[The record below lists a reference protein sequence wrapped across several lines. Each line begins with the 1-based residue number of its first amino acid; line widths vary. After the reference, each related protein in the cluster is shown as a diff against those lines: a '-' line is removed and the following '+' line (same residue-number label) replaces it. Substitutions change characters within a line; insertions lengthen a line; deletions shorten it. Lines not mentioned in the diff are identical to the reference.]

1 MACPLRRRAV
11 NVSMPCG
18 VDAPLKSGVKEDE
31 ASFVRLAD
39 IGEFALIA
47 RLTAGLES
55 RPDVTLG
62 VGDDAAALD
71 LGSDQLLLAT
81 CDSQVEGRHFLSHI
95 ATPREIG
102 HKALAVNLSDIAA
115 MGGEPLWV
123 LVSLIAPPEL
133 DVSVVDGIYD
143 GLRALAKRYHVAI
156 VGGNVSSTNG
166 PLTLD
171 ITALGRVTRGQIV
184 TRAGAHPGDR
194 LLVTGSLGAGLVGL
208 RLFTATSGVETP
220 PDARARVRA
229 RMTTPEPRVREG
241 MALAATGAVTAMLD
255 ISDGLA
261 GDLGHICERSHVGA
275 LVEAAALPVDD
286 ATRAVALALGEDP
299 VALAL
304 IGGDDYELL
313 FTARPEDVTRV
324 MEAARAVGTEVTVIG
339 EITPPEAG
347 MRVRDLD
354 GSIRP
359 LAPRGWNHLSPEVSS
374 S

>member
-1 MACPLRRRAV
+1 M
-11 NVSMPCG
+11 
-18 VDAPLKSGVKEDE
+18 KEDE
-31 ASFVRLAD
+31 ANLVRLAD

-55 RPDVTLG
+55 RPDVALG
-62 VGDDAAALD
+62 VGDDTAALD
-71 LGSDQLLLAT
+71 LGADQLLLAT
-81 CDSQVEGRHFLSHI
+81 CDCQVEGRHFLMHV

-133 DVSVVDGIYD
+133 DVSVVDGIYE
-143 GLRALAKRYHVAI
+143 GLRALAERYRVAI
-156 VGGNVSSTNG
+156 VGGNVSSTSG

-171 ITALGRVTRGQIV
+171 ITALGRVARERMV

-194 LLVTGSLGAGLVGL
+194 LLVTGSLGAGRVGL
-208 RLFTATSGVETP
+208 RAFTSTGGVEPP
-220 PDARARVRA
+220 PDALAWVRA

-275 LVEAAALPVDD
+275 LVDAAALPLDD

-304 IGGDDYELL
+304 SGGDDYELL
-313 FTARPEDVTRV
+313 FTARPEDVARV
-324 MEAARAVGTEVTVIG
+324 TEAARAVGTAVTVIG
-339 EITPPEAG
+339 EITAPEAG
-347 MRVRDLD
+347 LRVRRLD

-359 LAPRGWNHLSPEVSS
+359 LVPRGWDHLAPGGVD
-374 S
+374 